1 MLLSA
6 TRAWRPVAYA
16 RMNLVSTAA
25 TVLGKQKQ
33 QTSFALAPSQKFAS
47 SIRVNETRVVLCSGR
62 HAMSRVL
69 VDVNQQP
76 KNNYSESYRS
86 LWP

>member
-16 RMNLVSTAA
+16 GMNLVSTAA

-33 QTSFALAPSQKFAS
+33 QTSFALAPRQKFAS
-47 SIRVNETRVVLCSGR
+47 TIRVNEARVFLCSAR
-62 HAMSRVL
+62 HTMPRVL
-69 VDVNQQP
+69 VDVNQQRR
-76 KNNYSESYRS
+76 NNYSESYRS